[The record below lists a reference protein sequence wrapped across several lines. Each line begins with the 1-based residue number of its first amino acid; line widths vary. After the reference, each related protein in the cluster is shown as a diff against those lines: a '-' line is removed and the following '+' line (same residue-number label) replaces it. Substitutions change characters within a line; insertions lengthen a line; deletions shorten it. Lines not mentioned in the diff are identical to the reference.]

1 MINNSQKQ
9 LNSTSRKRN
18 SILNTQKLINSALA
32 VGGMVLMAAGAQAQ
46 QGLFNFTTVFTPN
59 PVTSSDPTSFITV
72 LNGTNTAVNA
82 AGIGS
87 QINLTNFTETSGILP
102 PAVANFSTPFNIAL
116 TIMPVDAPGSTL
128 TRNFTG
134 TFTGQFNNQ
143 QTQTGVT
150 FTGVGTQTFDFTSQG
165 EGIFT
170 VSNLGFTPP
179 GPTGNTT
186 LGAIAAQVTFTP
198 TVTTPTVPEPASVVP
213 FALGGLALLGL
224 AARKGRRTNRAA
236 A

>member
-1 MINNSQKQ
+1 MIINTQKQ

-46 QGLFNFTTVFTPN
+46 PGQFNFTTVFTPN
-59 PVTSSDPTSFITV
+59 PVTSSDPSSFITIS
-72 LNGTNTAVNA
+72 NGANNNVNA

-87 QINLTNFTETSGILP
+87 QINLTNFTEISGLIP
-102 PAVANFSTPFNIAL
+102 PGTGNFSTPFNIAL
-116 TIMPVDAPGSTL
+116 TIMPVDAAGSTL
-128 TRNFTG
+128 TQNFTG
-134 TFTGQFNNQ
+134 VFSGKFNNQ

-150 FTGVGTQTFDFTSQG
+150 FTAPTTQSFDFTSAGQ
-165 EGIFT
+165 GIFT
-170 VSNLGFTPP
+170 VSNLSFTPP

-186 LGAIAAQVTFTP
+186 VGAIAAQVTFTP
-198 TVTTPTVPEPASVVP
+198 NTPTVPEPASIVP

-224 AARKGRRTNRAA
+224 AARKGRRTSRAA